1 MGSEKQSPVSGLV
14 RARKLIARYFTQSV
28 VKILARTPVTPNTLS
43 WTGFVVALVA
53 AWLIISGHHLAA
65 GFVVLAAGFFDILD
79 GALARSTDRVT
90 RFGAVLDATLDR
102 FSEAVLLFSIVI
114 YYALNADARLVL
126 LVALVGAAVTGSF
139 LVSYVRARAES
150 QGVDCEVGLST
161 RTERVILMTLGLWLG
176 QLVIALVIIAV
187 LSFITVGQRLFHVW
201 RQAGK

>member
-14 RARKLIARYFTQSV
+14 RARKIGAQYFTRPM
-28 VKILARTPVTPNTLS
+28 VKLLARTSVTPNTLS
-43 WTGFVVALVA
+43 WTGFMVTLVA
-53 AWLIISGHHLAA
+53 VWLIISGHHLAA

-114 YYALNADARLVL
+114 YYALNADEWLVIM
-126 LVALVGAAVTGSF
+126 VALVGAAVTGSF

-150 QGVDCEVGLST
+150 QGVDCQVGIST
-161 RTERVILMTLGLWLG
+161 RAERVILLVLGLWLG
-176 QLVIALVIIAV
+176 QLVIALAIMVV

-201 RQAGK
+201 RQAAK